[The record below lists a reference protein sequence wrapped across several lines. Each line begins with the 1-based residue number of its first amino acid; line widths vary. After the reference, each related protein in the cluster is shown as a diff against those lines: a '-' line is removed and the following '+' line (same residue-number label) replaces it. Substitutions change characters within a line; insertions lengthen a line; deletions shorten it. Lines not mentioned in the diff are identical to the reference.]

1 MQREDLAEYFAGNK
15 ILPGS
20 DPAAHCYCGHQ
31 FGNFA
36 GQLGDGCALYLGEVV
51 NVAGER
57 WELQLKGAGKTPY
70 SCQADGRKVLQS
82 SIREFLC
89 SEAMFH
95 LGIPT
100 TRAGTCVTSDT
111 PVARDIF
118 YNGNVIY
125 EKATVISRIAPTFL
139 RFGSFEIF
147 KTRDPQTGRSGPSVG
162 RMDIL
167 NQLLDYTITS
177 FFPEVWF
184 MVRTVGTQVQPSSR
198 AVSSYWKTGG
208 HVAVCWLLHGVLNTD
223 NMSIVGVTIDYGPFG
238 FMDRYDPN
246 HICNG
251 SGMGALDVACGC
263 GFWGYVIVSE
273 HEVRVMSMR

>member
-1 MQREDLAEYFAGNK
+1 MSPCIRLVRSSLADSILMQREDLAEYFAGNK

-177 FFPEVWF
+177 FFPEV
-184 MVRTVGTQVQPSSR
+184 
-198 AVSSYWKTGG
+198 
-208 HVAVCWLLHGVLNTD
+208 HGEDRVLNTD

-251 SGMGALDVACGC
+251 SDDGGRYSYTNQPAICRWNLKKLAEALSPSLSSEAVVAGLKA
-263 GFWGYVIVSE
+263 
-273 HEVRVMSMR
+273 